1 MSVSTSYERPK
12 IRVVVNGDVFVFD
25 VPTAIE
31 LAERLIA
38 LVSDATT
45 TRDLCLQSAKTL
57 RDTADRLDPRSGLAR
72 ALESDKSFLGDCS
85 TGPVNIPA
93 SKRTM
98 VTERDIYGCPRD
110 KYVREEEPMP

>member
-1 MSVSTSYERPK
+1 M
-12 IRVVVNGDVFVFD
+12 
-25 VPTAIE
+25 
-31 LAERLIA
+31 
-38 LVSDATT
+38 
-45 TRDLCLQSAKTL
+45 
-57 RDTADRLDPRSGLAR
+57 AR

-85 TGPVNIPA
+85 TGPVHIPA